1 MSDFFRFA
9 QLSIVLRS
17 KKHAYRLQ
25 FIFMIIFFYLFH
37 WERLARRS
45 YLACH

>member
-25 FIFMIIFFYLFH
+25 FIFMISSSIYFIGSGSRGVH
-37 WERLARRS
+37 I
-45 YLACH
+45 